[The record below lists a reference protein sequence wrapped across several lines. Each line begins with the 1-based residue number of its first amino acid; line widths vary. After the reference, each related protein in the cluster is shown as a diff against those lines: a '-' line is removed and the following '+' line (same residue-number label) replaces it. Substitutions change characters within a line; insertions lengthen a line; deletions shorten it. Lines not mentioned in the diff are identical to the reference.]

1 MKSFLIAFTAVMPFL
16 TYLTLGYV
24 LNHRTA
30 LVDTPFLNRLN
41 KLVFRVFFPALMFW
55 NMVKIDRGTV
65 FDFRFIGICAGSVI
79 AVIIFLT
86 ILIPRIISENP
97 KRSVIIQALYR
108 GNFVL
113 YCLPLT
119 ESVFGEKGGTVASM
133 LIAVIVPIYNAS
145 GVLLLEMFR
154 GGKIKPLQLIVNI
167 FKNPLIAGALTGFVF
182 FLLRIPIPTGL
193 QVPIRNVAAMTTPL
207 ALIVLGG
214 TLEFRAI
221 GKNLRYLVP
230 CIAIR
235 LLIEPVIASVL
246 LLTVLHLDPIERFV
260 YLLLW
265 STPVATSVFAMAQ
278 NMEGDGELAG
288 QFIVLSTVLS
298 IGTLFLII
306 FSYSA
311 LGLLG

>member
-1 MKSFLIAFTAVMPFL
+1 LKSFLIAFTAVMPFL
-16 TYLTLGYV
+16 TYLALGYV

-41 KLVFRVFFPALMFW
+41 GLVFRVFFPALMFW
-55 NMVKIDRGTV
+55 NMFKIDRDMV
-65 FDFRFIGICAGSVI
+65 FDFRFIVICAGSVL

-86 ILIPRIISENP
+86 ILIPRIIPENP

-113 YCLPLT
+113 FCLPLT
-119 ESVFGEKGGTVASM
+119 ESVFGEDGAAVASM

-145 GVLLLEMFR
+145 GVILLEMFR
-154 GGKIKPLQLIVNI
+154 GGKIRPLPLIANI
-167 FKNPLIAGALTGFVF
+167 LKNPLIAGALTGLVF
-182 FLLRIPIPTGL
+182 FLMRIPIPTGL
-193 QVPIRNVAAMTTPL
+193 QVPLRNIASMTTPL

-230 CIAIR
+230 CIVIR
-235 LLIEPVIASVL
+235 LLIEPVIA
-246 LLTVLHLDPIERFV
+246 TVLVLGVFHLSPIERFV

-265 STPVATSVFAMAQ
+265 ATPVATSVFAMAQ

-288 QFIVLSTVLS
+288 QFIVISTVLS
-298 IGTLFLII
+298 IVTLFLII
-306 FSYSA
+306 FGYSA